1 MHQFMLE
8 NPCIRIGYSFHFS
21 GLLWK
26 IKEADL
32 LHLMI
37 CQMAVWLFGKK
48 EAFILLLL
56 QEMTTARIG
65 MRFVSFETSV
75 KANYQ

>member
-8 NPCIRIGYSFHFS
+8 HSHVRIGYSFHFS

-26 IKEADL
+26 IEEADL

-48 EAFILLLL
+48 EAFILLL
-56 QEMTTARIG
+56 M
-65 MRFVSFETSV
+65 
-75 KANYQ
+75 